1 MTDEKQAYA
10 EQIRQ
15 LIPVNELSTQA
26 QNEFII
32 KAGLIKIKKGKFVF
46 KQGDRDE
53 YSYYLLEGEIALI
66 ANESQ
71 HNLIVAGSDRA
82 RYAMAQLQPRQ
93 FSARANTNS
102 VVLQVIRNT
111 LDKLLVMQDQKKPQ
125 NDVQE
130 EISTGEIEVSDIGEE
145 DDIDWMTRMLQSE
158 LFSRMPMTSIQGLFA
173 LLEAVEFKAGD
184 IVIRQGAP
192 GEHYYIIAGGACQ
205 VSRKPPS
212 GDKDINLAVLKSGD
226 SFGEEALIS
235 ETVRNATIT
244 MLTDGTVMKLSKD
257 DFVKLIKTPSLQS
270 IKYKDAVAKIESG
283 TGVWLDVRYKN
294 EHEESG
300 IEGSLNIPLNM
311 LRMQMDK
318 LKHDKHYIVYCDTGG
333 RSSTGVFL
341 LLEQGFEASYL
352 DGGLLNN
359 TQAARQ
365 SEVTSVPPPPL
376 PESTKPE
383 EDDDDPD
390 IRASVLEMELARTN
404 MQLEGIEK
412 TRKEAAGI
420 SEQEMEAEVE
430 RRLQAERAK
439 IEAAKKQAEEE
450 SKRLRKLEEDK
461 IRHMREET
469 EKRLREEKVKLEQ
482 VYSRNAEEMEKLE
495 RMKQEAA
502 EQLQKQKAQ
511 LAQDAEQARK
521 NMEEVERIRQ
531 ELEQS
536 RESIKAA
543 AQEKQQEQDAMQKKI
558 QAEIMEKMAEAHR
571 FKAEVE
577 ESGRRL
583 EAEAVRKQKAQL
595 AQDTEQARKNMEE
608 VERIRQELEQSRE
621 SIKAAALEKQQEQ
634 DAMQKKIQAEIKEK
648 MAEAHRF
655 KAEVEEA
662 GRRLEAEAARKQQEQ
677 QQMEKQIQTKARE
690 KLEVERRKLAEEFS
704 RAQEEMEKARRER
717 AAADAARKAA
727 KEEAAKIIAEFKLK
741 HASDR
746 KADEEHLRMER
757 LKLEQEQRKLQE
769 TKLAIEKARTDA
781 EAARLEAQQEAGKLH
796 VKHAALDVDRDRA
809 SRLRLQA
816 EIEAAEARL
825 NQANQEIKQVEMAQ
839 EETVAASRINEKD
852 LLKQAMLEEELSK
865 QLAEDLQDFREE
877 LHEKEQKFTT
887 LASQMDHM
895 RRIKNKA
902 EVAKQA
908 SINANTSMLDE
919 IAAQLGPKD

>member
-543 AQEKQQEQDAMQKKI
+543 A
-558 QAEIMEKMAEAHR
+558 
-571 FKAEVE
+571 
-577 ESGRRL
+577 
-583 EAEAVRKQKAQL
+583 
-595 AQDTEQARKNMEE
+595 
-608 VERIRQELEQSRE
+608 
-621 SIKAAALEKQQEQ
+621 LEKQQEQ

-796 VKHAALDVDRDRA
+796 VKHAALDVDRDRD